1 VVLFQHIAV
10 GTQELGGEMNGV
22 TFVQAITVLAVP
34 AATVLLAHLIIRQME
49 RRLRVGQ
56 REVDVDV
63 RVTDETGEQHDY
75 HHVVTA
81 ATPAGEREEVVARI
95 QKEVAF

>member
-1 VVLFQHIAV
+1 
-10 GTQELGGEMNGV
+10 MNGV
-22 TFVQAITVLAVP
+22 TFVQAMTVLAAP
-34 AATVLLAHLIIRQME
+34 AATLLIAHLIIRQME
-49 RRLRVGQ
+49 RRMRAGQ

-63 RVTDETGEQHDY
+63 RVTEATGQQHDY

-95 QKEVAF
+95 QREVAF